1 MRAAL
6 SIILLWAAAASAA
19 PPALT
24 IPAQTKGEPGAFV
37 RVDAVTEG
45 KSVRWFSL
53 DKGLSVFPADLLRDQ
68 KTTVVVGLRP
78 GSYRIAC
85 ITCLADEL
93 SELAIGYVVI
103 EGADPTPPPTPPT
116 PPDPTPPADQLA
128 TDLGKAFAADADPRK
143 VEYARLLASFYRQAA
158 VAATSRDV
166 TTSGQLYDL
175 LKRTRA
181 GLLPDSALL
190 GIRQRAAT
198 ELQSILPTRAG
209 DPLTDKHRADAATLF
224 AKLAAILGGVAK

>member
-1 MRAAL
+1 MRVAIAL
-6 SIILLWAAAASAA
+6 LAWAATLTAA
-19 PPALT
+19 PPAIT

-37 RVDAVTEG
+37 RVDATTEG
-45 KSVRWFSL
+45 KSVRWFAL

-68 KTTVVVGLRP
+68 KTTVVVGLKP

-103 EGADPTPPPTPPT
+103 EGTDPTPPAPPT

-128 TDLGKAFAADADPRK
+128 ADIGKAFTADADPRK
-143 VEYARLLASFYRQAA
+143 SEYARLLASFYRQAA

-181 GLLPDSALL
+181 GLLPDTALL

-209 DPLTDKHRADAATLF
+209 DPLTDRHRADAATLF
-224 AKLAAILGGVAK
+224 ARLATILGGVSK

>member
-103 EGADPTPPPTPPT
+103 EGADPTPPAPPT

-128 TDLGKAFAADADPRK
+128 ADIGRAFTADADPRK
-143 VEYARLLASFYRQAA
+143 AEYARLLASFYRQSA

-181 GLLPDSALL
+181 GLLPDTALL

-198 ELQSILPTRAG
+198 ELQAILPTRAG
-209 DPLTDKHRADAATLF
+209 DPLTDRHRADAATLF
-224 AKLAAILGGVAK
+224 ARLATILGGVSK